1 MHNKQPIRLALVDD
15 HTIIRKG
22 LTGFIELMDTRCTI
36 LLEAKNGVDLQE
48 KLNKDNEPDII
59 LLDVSMPVMDGFE
72 TAKWLNTNFP
82 KVKILVLTV
91 NDDDES
97 IERMLTLGVKG
108 YLSKD
113 IGLQELEIAINKI
126 MNGGFYY
133 ADFIARQLIDF
144 LRNKNDEAKAKL
156 PGYKLLNDREKD
168 FLQLACSDLTYD
180 EIASQM
186 FLSPKTID
194 GYRISLFQKL
204 QVKSRVCMAL
214 YAVKHELV
222 QL

>member
-1 MHNKQPIRLALVDD
+1 MYNIKPIRLALVDD
-15 HTIIRKG
+15 HAIIRKG
-22 LTGFIELMDTRCTI
+22 LTGIIELMDTRCSI
-36 LLEAKNGVDLQE
+36 LFEAENGVDLQE
-48 KLNKDNEPDII
+48 KLIKDNEPDII
-59 LLDVSMPVMDGFE
+59 LLDINMPVMDGFE
-72 TAKWLNTNFP
+72 TVVWLNANFP
-82 KVKILVLTV
+82 KIKILVLTML
-91 NDDDES
+91 DDEES

-113 IGLQELEIAINKI
+113 IGPQELHIAINKI

-133 ADFIARQLIDF
+133 TDLIAGQLINF
-144 LRNKNDEAKAKL
+144 LRNKNNESEAKLA
-156 PGYKLLNDREKD
+156 GHKLLNDNEKN
-168 FLQLACSDLTYD
+168 FLQLACSDLTYS

-194 GYRISLFQKL
+194 GYRISLFHKL